1 MDNDKEKASWD
12 SYTTKILIDVC
23 VEQIVHKEWQ
33 GTSFTRPGWNKITKN
48 FQERSGKMYDRKQL
62 KNRFDILRNDW
73 KLWEKLMS
81 GETGIGYDAA
91 TNRVLASDE
100 WWQRKLMVDPNFK
113 KFRHQGLMFASDLMR
128 IFKDVVASG
137 DFMYAPSTSQPQ
149 PVFTPQPDTEE
160 EDVYRVGLDQQEG
173 SGDSEDENFGVDPT
187 ATAGIL
193 DDFAGCNLNNCSST
207 GPSDS
212 GSYGKRKRGETSD
225 AKKKKK
231 VAATTKIS
239 DSLSVIATASE
250 KRASAL
256 VEDPQQVEKIWGHLA
271 SLEELNGNP
280 QLYYACAKMLTR
292 LRWAR
297 RAYLGF
303 MHDRSKLLEWLI
315 PAALDPDTWKG
326 PVD

>member
-1 MDNDKEKASWD
+1 MDNDKEKVSWD

-23 VEQIVHKEWQ
+23 VEQIVHKERQ

-48 FQERSGKMYDRKQL
+48 FQKRSGKMYDRKQL
-62 KNRFDILRNDW
+62 KNRFDILRKDW

-81 GETGIGYDAA
+81 G
-91 TNRVLASDE
+91 RLA
-100 WWQRKLMVDPNFK
+100 LVDPNFE
-113 KFRHQGLMFASDLMR
+113 KFRHQGLMFASDLMK

-137 DFMYAPSTSQPQ
+137 DFMYAPSASQPQ
-149 PVFTPQPDTEE
+149 PAFTPQPDTEE

-187 ATAGIL
+187 ATAGIS
-193 DDFAGCNLNNCSST
+193 DDFASCNLNNRSST

-239 DSLSVIATASE
+239 DSLSVIAAASE
-250 KRASAL
+250 K
-256 VEDPQQVEKIWGHLA
+256 
-271 SLEELNGNP
+271 
-280 QLYYACAKMLTR
+280 
-292 LRWAR
+292 
-297 RAYLGF
+297 
-303 MHDRSKLLEWLI
+303 
-315 PAALDPDTWKG
+315 
-326 PVD
+326 